1 MNYLYSWHGDM
12 FWYNSK
18 WCLSCF
24 CLFINIQ
31 FPPRIVFEDVGKG
44 DIFTKQQSNIQR
56 GGNGVNIHMQQA
68 SNKLIFSANEGGH
81 GMQIESVLQNIL
93 RTCVIRAEVGVGVF
107 RGLRPEA

>member
-1 MNYLYSWHGDM
+1 M

-18 WCLSCF
+18 WGLSCF

-68 SNKLIFSANEGGH
+68 SNKLIFSANEGEH
-81 GMQIESVLQNIL
+81 GMQIDFLQNIL
-93 RTCVIRAEVGVGVF
+93 HLRYP
-107 RGLRPEA
+107 RGGQCWSI

>member
-1 MNYLYSWHGDM
+1 M

-18 WCLSCF
+18 WCL

-44 DIFTKQQSNIQR
+44 DIFTKQQSDIQR

-68 SNKLIFSANEGGH
+68 SNKLVFSANEGEH
-81 GMQIESVLQNIL
+81 TMQLESVLQNIL
-93 RTCVIRAEVGVGVF
+93 RAPALSARRSVLEYLEASDPN
-107 RGLRPEA
+107 PELGDSQ